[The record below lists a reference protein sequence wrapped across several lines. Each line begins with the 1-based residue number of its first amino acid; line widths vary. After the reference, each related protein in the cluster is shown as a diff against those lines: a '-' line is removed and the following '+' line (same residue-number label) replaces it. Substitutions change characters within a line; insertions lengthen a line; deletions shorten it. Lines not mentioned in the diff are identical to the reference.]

1 MEAVIEAKN
10 ITKTY
15 AIGNDNEQT
24 VLKKIQI
31 QVESGEFLS
40 IMGASG
46 SGKST
51 LLHTISGMDNPTSG
65 KVLFQGKELSAL
77 SEKERANLRLH
88 KMGFIFQHIHLLKN
102 LNIFDNIILST
113 YFAKLKSRKTIDRNA
128 LELMTKTGIAEIA
141 EHDMTQASGGQL
153 QRVGICRA
161 LINDPDILFADEP
174 TGALNSKAAHEIME
188 LMADINSQGTTI
200 LLVTHDIKV
209 AAKTERVLYM
219 MDGKIVGE
227 KRLGKYKR
235 ENEDEKQR
243 EEQLSKWLMER
254 GF

>member
-1 MEAVIEAKN
+1 
-10 ITKTY
+10 
-15 AIGNDNEQT
+15 
-24 VLKKIQI
+24 
-31 QVESGEFLS
+31 
-40 IMGASG
+40 MGASG

-141 EHDMTQASGGQL
+141 EHDMTQ
-153 QRVGICRA
+153 
-161 LINDPDILFADEP
+161 
-174 TGALNSKAAHEIME
+174 
-188 LMADINSQGTTI
+188 
-200 LLVTHDIKV
+200 
-209 AAKTERVLYM
+209 
-219 MDGKIVGE
+219 
-227 KRLGKYKR
+227 
-235 ENEDEKQR
+235 
-243 EEQLSKWLMER
+243 
-254 GF
+254 

>member
-1 MEAVIEAKN
+1 
-10 ITKTY
+10 
-15 AIGNDNEQT
+15 
-24 VLKKIQI
+24 
-31 QVESGEFLS
+31 
-40 IMGASG
+40 
-46 SGKST
+46 
-51 LLHTISGMDNPTSG
+51 
-65 KVLFQGKELSAL
+65 
-77 SEKERANLRLH
+77 
-88 KMGFIFQHIHLLKN
+88 
-102 LNIFDNIILST
+102 
-113 YFAKLKSRKTIDRNA
+113 
-128 LELMTKTGIAEIA
+128 
-141 EHDMTQASGGQL
+141 DMTQASGGQL

-243 EEQLSKWLMER
+243 EERLSKWLMER